1 MTYKERTLQATL
13 RRNLK
18 TFPAA
23 LVTGPRQSGKTT
35 LLRHAFGQDYR
46 FISLE
51 NPDIR
56 ARAANDPV
64 AFFRENPP
72 PVILDE
78 VQYVPHLLNYI
89 KTFIDE
95 KRRPGQWLMTGSQGF
110 SLMKEVSQS
119 LAGRIAVL
127 TLLPFSMEEYLP
139 LGFPLE
145 ETINALL
152 LRVFEPGFERVKKG
166 PDPGNWLLRG
176 SYPEP
181 RSNPKVDISVWC
193 SSYIQTYLERDVRSL
208 LRVGDLNAFERFL
221 RLCAARTGQILN
233 LSDLARDTGITMPT
247 AKSWLSALEASH
259 EVFLLQPYFKNY
271 GKRLVKA
278 PKLYFMDT
286 ALAAYLTGLT
296 DEKAV
301 IQGPMA
307 GALMETAVVSAWRKA
322 FLHRGEQPAMYYW
335 RSSDGLEVDLIIE
348 RNNRLYPM
356 EIKLTSTLHPRDA
369 DALEKWIKISETSYK
384 KGVVFCGVRKWT
396 FVTSNVQAIPW
407 DSL

>member
-1 MTYKERTLQATL
+1 MSYLERTLQATL
-13 RRNLK
+13 QRNLK

-35 LLRHAFGQDYR
+35 LLKHAFGKTHR
-46 FISLE
+46 FVSME

-56 ARAANDPV
+56 ERASNDPL
-64 AFFRENPP
+64 AFFKENPAP
-72 PVILDE
+72 IILDE
-78 VQYVPHLLNYI
+78 IQYVPKLLNYI

-110 SLMKEVSQS
+110 SLMEGVSQS

-127 TLLPFSMEEYLP
+127 TLLPFSMGEFLP
-139 LGFPLE
+139 LGYPLHE
-145 ETINALL
+145 SIDSLL

-166 PDPGNWLLRG
+166 PSLGNWLLRG

-208 LRVGDLNAFERFL
+208 LRVGDLNTFERFL

-233 LSDLARDTGITMPT
+233 LSDLARDTGISMPT

-259 EVFLLQPYFKNY
+259 EVFLLQPYFKNF

-296 DEKAV
+296 VENALLH
-301 IQGPMA
+301 GPMA
-307 GALMETAVVSAWRKA
+307 GALLETAVVSAWRKA

-348 RNNRLYPM
+348 RNNRLYPI
-356 EIKLTSTLHPRDA
+356 EIKLTSTLHSGDA
-369 DALEKWIKISETSYK
+369 NGLEKWIKISGTPFK
-384 KGVVFCGVRKWT
+384 KGALFCNVRKWT
-396 FVTSNVQAIPW
+396 FVTSNVQAVPW